1 MLIFDICNEAEGVVD
16 FPRDKKKNPS
26 IFNPTSLLIQLHIFT
41 NSSLNL
47 FLTSMIVILEEVKQQ
62 QKVAAGQS
70 HKIKMNIKTTNFN
83 YKLSV

>member
-1 MLIFDICNEAEGVVD
+1 MLIFDICNEEEGVVD
-16 FPRDKKKNPS
+16 FPRDKKKPS
-26 IFNPTSLLIQLHIFT
+26 IFNLTSLLIHLHIFT

-47 FLTSMIVILEEVKQQ
+47 FLISMIVILEEVKQQ
-62 QKVAAGQS
+62 QKVAVGQS

>member
-16 FPRDKKKNPS
+16 FPRDNKKPS
-26 IFNPTSLLIQLHIFT
+26 ILNPISLLIQLHIFT

-62 QKVAAGQS
+62 QKVAVGQS
-70 HKIKMNIKTTNFN
+70 QDKDEH
-83 YKLSV
+83 